1 MRTLTLTITFL
12 MSLCL
17 VPVGAIAM
25 AYEFTEADRQAEWQA
40 TTQQAERIRSSDFQ
54 RQLNQ
59 ATTDQQRM
67 QALDNNAIRQNREQL
82 QEWQSNPSGKF
93 NPRDYPAPGSG
104 GFQPNYGPR

>member
-1 MRTLTLTITFL
+1 MRNMTLTITFL

-17 VPVGAIAM
+17 VPVGGAM

-40 TTQQAERIRSSDFQ
+40 TTQQTERNRSSDFQ

-59 ATTDQQRM
+59 ATTDQQRTTI
-67 QALDNNAIRQNREQL
+67 QDNANLRQNREQL

-93 NPRDYPAPGSG
+93 NPRDYTAPGSR